1 MKILTIIVL
10 SSNVGIFC
18 AKNTHDTPGAKAEW
32 QQLRRSG
39 VDDVEYE
46 YVPNVSVRGD
56 QHKRIKDRSSPPKYM
71 LDLYEKYAEN
81 GGRRG
86 YVRSILPCNE
96 RGSMSVE
103 FCHRKED
110 GRLRRAELHMK
121 TRKYR
126 NEGDVNALVEAESG
140 DDSRIMAIGIENKVK
155 AGWKQYDI
163 TSIVKEA
170 RSRDWKIHLK
180 FQVETYDNGT
190 DVRLVKPRT
199 IIRFSDQPF
208 IVLFSDDGTSF
219 DEDFGSENN
228 RQTLTRQKRFVEITA
243 DVSNHPNDIHNYYDH
258 DEFNEIDNRVV
269 PIEIKKHKSN
279 HFELLNSNYDYD
291 QDDELFLDYEKD
303 DMSEH
308 EANNHRFTVPRVGKQ
323 DVLPYPKWWD
333 KKKGKKKGRK
343 KKPNKKYKKK
353 NRENET
359 SQSEKI
365 DRWNSLPKI
374 WKSFG
379 REVGAGQSLAKNP
392 QLLCGLKPLE
402 VHLREVGWGK
412 TVISPISYQANYCQ
426 GSCTFPL
433 SQAENPS
440 NHATVMSI
448 LKRKQGTDLPEPCCV
463 PRKMDSLTLL
473 FFDSDGSVVLKTYP
487 QMSVKS
493 CGCR

>member
-18 AKNTHDTPGAKAEW
+18 AKNTHDTRSARKEW
-32 QQLRRSG
+32 HQLRQAG
-39 VDDVEYE
+39 VNDVEYE

-56 QHKRIKDRSSPPKYM
+56 QHMRIKQRPPPPKYM
-71 LDLYEKYAEN
+71 LDLYEKYAKN
-81 GGRRG
+81 GGRNG

-110 GRLRRAELHMK
+110 GRLLRAELHMK

-126 NEGDVNALVEAESG
+126 DDGDVNALVEAESG
-140 DDSRIMAIGIENKVK
+140 DDSRIMAIAVESKKK
-155 AGWKQYDI
+155 AGWKKYDI
-163 TSIVKEA
+163 TSIVEEA
-170 RSRDWKIHLK
+170 KSQDWKIHLK
-180 FQVETYDNGT
+180 FQVESFNNGT

-208 IVLFSDDGTSF
+208 IVLFSADETSF
-219 DEDFGSENN
+219 DEDFTPENKMK
-228 RQTLTRQKRFVEITA
+228 TLTRQKRFVEITA
-243 DVSNHPNDIHNYYDH
+243 DISNHPNDIPSYYNH
-258 DEFNEIDNRVV
+258 DEFNEIDNRVL
-269 PIEIKKHKSN
+269 PIKTKKQKQN
-279 HFELLNSNYDYD
+279 RFDLFDGNYDYNEE
-291 QDDELFLDYEKD
+291 DELYLDYEKD
-303 DMSEH
+303 DMSEY
-308 EANNHRFTVPRVGKQ
+308 EANNHRFVVPRVEKQ

-333 KKKGKKKGRK
+333 KKKGKKKDRK
-343 KKPNKKYKKK
+343 KKQNKKYKKK

-359 SQSEKI
+359 SKNEKY
-365 DRWNSLPKI
+365 DRWNTLPKI

-379 REVGAGQSLAKNP
+379 REVAAGQSLAKKP
-392 QLLCGLKPLE
+392 ELLCGLKPLE

-412 TVISPISYQANYCQ
+412 TVISPVSYQANYCH

-440 NHATVMSI
+440 NHATVLSI
-448 LKRKQGTDLPEPCCV
+448 LKRKQGMDLPEACCV
-463 PRKMDSLTLL
+463 PKKMDSLTLL

>member
-10 SSNVGIFC
+10 STNAGIFC
-18 AKNTHDTPGAKAEW
+18 AKDMHDTPGARAEW
-32 QQLRRSG
+32 HQLRQYGVHDADHAPNDPYERS
-39 VDDVEYE
+39 
-46 YVPNVSVRGD
+46 S
-56 QHKRIKDRSSPPKYM
+56 DRSAPPKYM
-71 LDLYEKYAEN
+71 LDLYEKYAKQ
-81 GGRRG
+81 GGRKRG

-110 GRLRRAELHMK
+110 GRLLRAELHMK

-126 NEGDVNALVEAESG
+126 KEGDVNALVEAESG
-140 DDSRIMAIGIENKVK
+140 EDSRIMAIGVESKVK
-155 AGWKQYDI
+155 AGWKKYDI
-163 TSIVKEA
+163 TSILKEA
-170 RSRDWKIHLK
+170 RSLDWKIHLK
-180 FQVETYDNGT
+180 FQVESYDNGT

-199 IIRFSDQPF
+199 IIRFSDKPF
-208 IVLFSDDGTSF
+208 IVLFSDDETSF
-219 DEDFGSENN
+219 DEDFSEEKQMKSLK
-228 RQTLTRQKRFVEITA
+228 RPKRFVEITA
-243 DVSNHPNDIHNYYDH
+243 DLRNHPNDVYNYYDH

-269 PIEIKKHKSN
+269 PIEIKKHKN
-279 HFELLNSNYDYD
+279 NRLDLIESNYEYD
-291 QDDELFLDYEKD
+291 DEDDELILDYERD
-303 DMSEH
+303 DMSEV
-308 EANNHRFTVPRVGKQ
+308 EANNHRFSVARVDKQ

-333 KKKGKKKGRK
+333 KKKNKKRDRK
-343 KKPNKKYKKK
+343 KKQNKKYKKK

-359 SQSEKI
+359 SQTEKV
-365 DRWNSLPKI
+365 DRWNTLPKI

-412 TVISPISYQANYCQ
+412 TVISPFSYQANYCQ

-433 SQAENPS
+433 SQAENPT
-440 NHATVMSI
+440 NHATVLSI
-448 LKRKQGTDLPEPCCV
+448 LKRKQGTELPEACCV
-463 PRKMDSLTLL
+463 PKKMDSLTLL

>member
-10 SSNVGIFC
+10 STNVGIFC
-18 AKNTHDTPGAKAEW
+18 ATNMHDTPGARAEW
-32 QQLRRSG
+32 HQLRQSG
-39 VDDVEYE
+39 VHDVDH
-46 YVPNVSVRGD
+46 VPSVSASND
-56 QHKRIKDRSSPPKYM
+56 QHKRISGRSSPPKYM
-71 LDLYEKYAEN
+71 LDLYAKYAEK
-81 GGRRG
+81 GGRKRG

-110 GRLRRAELHMK
+110 GRLLRAELHMK

-126 NEGDVNALVEAESG
+126 KEGDVNALVEAESG
-140 DDSRIMAIGIENKVK
+140 DDSRIMAIGVENKVK
-155 AGWKQYDI
+155 AGWKKYDI

-170 RSRDWKIHLK
+170 RSQDWKIHLK

-208 IVLFSDDGTSF
+208 IVLFSDDETSF
-219 DEDFGSENN
+219 DEDFGSENEIKP
-228 RQTLTRQKRFVEITA
+228 LTRQKRFVEITA
-243 DVSNHPNDIHNYYDH
+243 DVSNHPNEVYNYYDH
-258 DEFNEIDNRVV
+258 DEFNEFDNRVV
-269 PIEIKKHKSN
+269 PIEIKKHKN
-279 HFELLNSNYDYD
+279 NRLDLIDSNYEYD
-291 QDDELFLDYEKD
+291 DEGDELFLDYERD

-308 EANNHRFTVPRVGKQ
+308 EANNHRFSVAKVEKQ

-333 KKKGKKKGRK
+333 KKKSKKRNRK
-343 KKPNKKYKKK
+343 KKQSKKYKKK
-353 NRENET
+353 NRDNET
-359 SQSEKI
+359 SPNEKV

-412 TVISPISYQANYCQ
+412 TVISPVSYQANYCQ

-440 NHATVMSI
+440 NHATVLSI
-448 LKRKQGTDLPEPCCV
+448 LKRKQGKDLPEPCCV
-463 PRKMDSLTLL
+463 PKKMDSLTLL